1 MNKVWNRVK
10 NNKYLKSLGPVGVLI
25 GILLF
30 MFIST
35 PEFRSV
41 ANLTQVLLSASVY
54 MLLAMGM
61 SFVIIIGGIDLSVGS
76 IVGLTGGITCITM
89 TMFHIPLGFA
99 LICGALCGLA
109 CGFINGL
116 LVTKLGLIPFIAT
129 LGGQWIYRGIL
140 KLLNNGATITV
151 RGAVNDETMDM
162 MLFLGNGRFLGIPIP
177 VYVVAVVAIILTFL
191 LKKTTYGRSVYAIGS
206 NTETA
211 RMAGINVK
219 RVQLMTFS
227 LAGLLSGIAG
237 LVMLSRMISAQTN
250 TGAGYEFEGI
260 FASVIGGVS
269 MAGGEGNVLGA
280 LIGALIVAIL
290 RNGLNL
296 NGVNSFWQQ
305 VILGILIVLVVY
317 IDSLRTRKKSAF

>member
-1 MNKVWNRVK
+1 M
-10 NNKYLKSLGPVGVLI
+10 
-25 GILLF
+25 
-30 MFIST
+30 
-35 PEFRSV
+35 
-41 ANLTQVLLSASVY
+41 
-54 MLLAMGM
+54 
-61 SFVIIIGGIDLSVGS
+61 
-76 IVGLTGGITCITM
+76 
-89 TMFHIPLGFA
+89 
-99 LICGALCGLA
+99 
-109 CGFINGL
+109 
-116 LVTKLGLIPFIAT
+116 
-129 LGGQWIYRGIL
+129 
-140 KLLNNGATITV
+140 
-151 RGAVNDETMDM
+151 
-162 MLFLGNGRFLGIPIP
+162 GIPIP

-219 RVQLMTFS
+219 RVQLITFS

-250 TGAGYEFEGI
+250 TGEGYEFEGI